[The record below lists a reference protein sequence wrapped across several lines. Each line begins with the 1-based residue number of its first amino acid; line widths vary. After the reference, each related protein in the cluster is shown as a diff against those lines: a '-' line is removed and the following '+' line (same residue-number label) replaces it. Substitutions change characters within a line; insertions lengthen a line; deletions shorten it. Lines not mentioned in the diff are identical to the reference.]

1 MQKHL
6 SLYFTETSL
15 YIFAAGT
22 TAWAPKW
29 EAASPSPPWN
39 GNACCHGEKRSC
51 SKWPGRS
58 FWTGQGVGPHLTAA
72 TGHHWS
78 CPAWPWVRLFTE
90 GCAITSTWA
99 PELESSSKVLHVVI
113 PAACE
118 APKLAVLNWRETGV
132 FADINC
138 ISWYTTLI

>member
-1 MQKHL
+1 MFLCRRCSYYNTLSGVIDLTGTTCVCRIMGWKIRKKHL
-6 SLYFTETSL
+6 QMSGFQEILLRVPWTLVLQCFSKTRSHFFRL
-15 YIFAAGT
+15 RRLQFQGT

-78 CPAWPWVRLFTE
+78 CPA
-90 GCAITSTWA
+90 
-99 PELESSSKVLHVVI
+99 
-113 PAACE
+113 
-118 APKLAVLNWRETGV
+118 
-132 FADINC
+132 
-138 ISWYTTLI
+138 